1 MFAKDYRKAAWGKLS
16 NNWTTAVVAY
26 LIYAAL
32 TAAVSSTGVGTI
44 AVLIF
49 DGVLLVGLSSMLLD
63 ISRIGQSKIENV
75 FDGFRYGLATNIVAG
90 LLVNIFTFLWTLL
103 FIIPGIVKSYSYSMT
118 YYILAD
124 NPNLAPSEAI
134 DMSKKMM
141 HGNKWRLFCLDFSFI
156 GWYLLCALTLG
167 VLTLWIT
174 PYNMMARAQFYESLK
189 GEAPQDDAFVGGMAE
204 EPKSD
209 NTTQL

>member
-1 MFAKDYRKAAWGKLS
+1 MFAKDYRKAAWGKLT

-26 LIYAAL
+26 LIYAAI
-32 TAAVSSTGVGTI
+32 TAAVSATGIGSI

-63 ISRIGQSKIENV
+63 ISRLGQSKIETM
-75 FDGFRYGLATNIVAG
+75 FDGFRQGLATNIVAG
-90 LLVNIFTFLWTLL
+90 ILVNIFTALWTLL

-118 YYILAD
+118 YFILAD
-124 NPNLAPSEAI
+124 NPNLAPTEAI

-141 HGNKWRLFCLDFSFI
+141 QGNKWRLFCLDCSFI
-156 GWYLLCALTLG
+156 GWYLLSILTLG
-167 VLTLWIT
+167 ILTLWVT
-174 PYNMMARAQFYESLK
+174 PYNNMAHAQFYESLK

-204 EPKSD
+204 EQKSD
-209 NTTQL
+209 DTTQL